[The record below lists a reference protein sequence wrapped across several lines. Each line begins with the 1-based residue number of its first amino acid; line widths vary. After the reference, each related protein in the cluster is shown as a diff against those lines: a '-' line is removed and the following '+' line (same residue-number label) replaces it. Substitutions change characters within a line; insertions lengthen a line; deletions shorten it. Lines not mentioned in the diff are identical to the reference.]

1 MLAAAMICGLISAIP
16 AYAEESGTPAGTT
29 FDIRVVQTNDIHAR
43 IEEDEKSGFI
53 GMDRLAGIIQSFTS
67 EGDGALVLD
76 SGDTFHGQSVATVV
90 QGE

>member
-1 MLAAAMICGLISAIP
+1 MGKVWKEKFKRKDKKRKLTAFMLAAAMICGLISAIP

-53 GMDRLAGIIQSFTS
+53 GNGQAGWNHPK
-67 EGDGALVLD
+67 LYK
-76 SGDTFHGQSVATVV
+76 
-90 QGE
+90 